1 MGKKGSKDSERERG
15 RERKVVVANKRETN
29 GSEMRLLR
37 LNPMSVSKRIFDVKI
52 FFLAPISPSTSN
64 MTNIIAIPNCE
75 GPWKILELM
84 IVAIKKLN
92 QKKLGI
98 WL

>member
-15 RERKVVVANKRETN
+15 RERKVVVANKWETN

-75 GPWKILELM
+75 GP
-84 IVAIKKLN
+84 
-92 QKKLGI
+92 
-98 WL
+98 